1 MNWLFAAAAIAAG
14 AATAFQ
20 AGMNVQLRASL
31 GSSMVATL
39 VNFVVGVG
47 FLGAAMLVVRTPLPS
62 GATMSSVPWWA
73 WGSGALGCLF
83 VATVAVTGRE
93 LGAVALFGY
102 ILVGQLV
109 AAVIIDHYALVGLPL
124 REFSNQRLLGCALIL
139 FGAYLAE
146 RG

>member
-1 MNWLFAAAAIAAG
+1 MNWLFAVAAVAAG

-20 AGMNVQLRASL
+20 AGMNVQLRTSL
-31 GSSMVATL
+31 GSSLIATV
-39 VNFVVGVG
+39 VNFLVGLG
-47 FLGAAMLVVRTPLPS
+47 FLGLAMLAVRTPLPS
-62 GATMSSVPWWA
+62 GAAMSSVPWWA
-73 WGSGALGCLF
+73 WGSGVMGCLF
-83 VATVAVTGRE
+83 VVTVALTGRE

-124 REFSNQRLLGCALIL
+124 REFSTQRLFGCALIL